1 MKKILIG
8 YKQGDNN
15 YAYLC
20 YMSKRNVSVTT
31 IMEETIEFSSK
42 DLAQSICDYLNDKD
56 KEHKYIALEIN
67 IEIKEQV

>member
-8 YKQGDNN
+8 YKQRDNN
-15 YAYLC
+15 YAYLFNI
-20 YMSKRNVSVTT
+20 SKRSLNVTT
-31 IMEETIEFSSK
+31 IMEEAIEFSNK

-67 IEIKEQV
+67 VEIKEQV

>member
-31 IMEETIEFSSK
+31 IMEEAIEFSGK
-42 DLAQSICDYLNDKD
+42 DLAQSICNYLNDKD
-56 KEHKYIALEIN
+56 KEHEYITLEIN
-67 IEIKEQV
+67 VEIKER